1 MHKQSFNELRSH
13 LLESGIAP
21 KHVRRIAAELNDH
34 LDDLR
39 LEALDDGFS
48 ACEAE
53 SHAMNRLGDQKI
65 IAARILE
72 HAEFK
77 TWVYRY
83 PRIARVYLPVAY
95 AILLPA
101 SPVFAGIANP
111 SIVARWGAALMLGG
125 AITAGTFLCMQLA
138 IVLT

>member
-39 LEALDDGFS
+39 LEALDNGLS

-53 SHAMNRLGDQKI
+53 SHAVNRLGDQKI
-65 IAARILE
+65 IAERILE
-72 HAEFK
+72 HSEFK
-77 TWVYRY
+77 TWLYRY
-83 PRIARVYLPVAY
+83 PRIARIYLPVAY
-95 AILLPA
+95 ALVLPA
-101 SPVFAGIANP
+101 APVFAGMANP

-125 AITAGTFLCMQLA
+125 AITAATFLCMQLA